1 MSLFDEA
8 GNVYRLL
15 GKAEDVTGRR
25 AAAEHFRQLAA
36 RHRRQARACLAS
48 ARLDL
53 TAGQTLGSS
62 CPLEETMES
71 LLAA

>member
-36 RHRRQARACLAS
+36 G
-48 ARLDL
+48 
-53 TAGQTLGSS
+53 TAGRPG
-62 CPLEETMES
+62 PVWPPPGWI
-71 LLAA
+71 

>member
-25 AAAEHFRQLAA
+25 AAA
-36 RHRRQARACLAS
+36 S
-48 ARLDL
+48 GSWPPG
-53 TAGQTLGSS
+53 TAGRPG
-62 CPLEETMES
+62 PVWPPPGWI
-71 LLAA
+71 

>member
-25 AAAEHFRQLAA
+25 AAAEHFPAVGRPAPPAGQGPVWPP
-36 RHRRQARACLAS
+36 

-53 TAGQTLGSS
+53 TAGQTLD
-62 CPLEETMES
+62 
-71 LLAA
+71 A